1 MRAQAPW
8 LPAFAA
14 LLFAVLFLLS
24 GFVVPAPPDV
34 NATGFQVQQY
44 LSDHS
49 DALAAS
55 GYLGVAA
62 GVPFLIALAFI
73 RRRLTT
79 LGGWTADT
87 FFGGGILLAAAATTS
102 LLIGL
107 GLALHADRVAPDTA
121 RTLVDAQ
128 RFLAPAATGAV
139 FAMALAA
146 AVASLRHAA
155 LPRWV
160 GLASAAYAAY
170 EVVESVT
177 IVGSHGAFGPGEA
190 INTIG
195 TLAFLPWF
203 VAVASGLSRAGDEAR
218 GALSSE
224 GALEGP

>member
-1 MRAQAPW
+1 MRAHAPW
-8 LPAFAA
+8 LPAVAA
-14 LLFAVLFLLS
+14 LLFAVLFLVS
-24 GFVVPAPPDV
+24 GFVVPERPDV
-34 NATGFQVQQY
+34 NATGVQVQQY

-49 DALAAS
+49 DAIAAS
-55 GYLGVAA
+55 GYLGVVA
-62 GVPFLIALAFI
+62 GVPFLIALAFV

-87 FFGGGILLAAAATTS
+87 FFAGGLLLGAAATAA

-121 RTLVDAQ
+121 RTLFDAQ

-146 AVASLRHAA
+146 AVASLRHGA

-160 GLASAAYAAY
+160 GLASAAYAVY

-177 IVGSHGAFGPGEA
+177 IFGDHGAFAPGDT
-190 INTIG
+190 INAIG

-203 VAVASGLSRAGDEAR
+203 VAVAAGLSRAEPPPPAPLTG
-218 GALSSE
+218 G
-224 GALEGP
+224 G